1 MGKTDTTMSEEK
13 KQRLKHQKKKKIIMR
28 QKSLNMIMNKI
39 VF

>member
-13 KQRLKHQKKKKIIMR
+13 KQRLKYQKKKIIMR

-39 VF
+39 VL

>member
-13 KQRLKHQKKKKIIMR
+13 KQRLKYKKKKIIMR

>member
-13 KQRLKHQKKKKIIMR
+13 KQRLKYQQKKIIMR
-28 QKSLNMIMNKI
+28 QKSLNMKMNKI

>member
-13 KQRLKHQKKKKIIMR
+13 KQRLKYQQQKIIMR

>member
-13 KQRLKHQKKKKIIMR
+13 KQRLKYQKKKIIMR